1 MPIRVLLADD
11 HLVVRQGL
19 KALLESQGLE
29 VVAEADEGH
38 EAVRLASTEKPD
50 IAVLDVSMP
59 VLNGLDAAAEIR
71 KVSPKTRAILLTV
84 HDEDQYVT
92 AALQAGIR
100 GYVLKTQGTM
110 DLVEAIRQVCNG
122 QVYLSPGVSRAV
134 IDAFLSKTTIDLE
147 PLSARER
154 HVIQL
159 IGEGKSTK
167 TIAEVLGISVKT
179 VESHRARL
187 MRKLDIHDVASLVRY
202 AIRRGLVEP

>member
-1 MPIRVLLADD
+1 MSVQVLLADD

-29 VVAEADEGH
+29 VVAEASQGH
-38 EAVRLASTEKPD
+38 EAVRLASIKKPD

-59 VLNGLDAAAEIR
+59 LLNGLDAALEIR
-71 KVSPKTRAILLTV
+71 KVSPKTRSILLTF
-84 HDEDQYVT
+84 HNEDAYVT

-100 GYVLKTQGTM
+100 GYVLKSQGSVDLM
-110 DLVEAIRQVCNG
+110 DAIRQVSDG
-122 QVYLSPGVSRAV
+122 RVYLSPGVSRAV
-134 IDAFLSKTTIDLE
+134 VDAYLSKVAPVSE

-154 HVIQL
+154 QVVQL

-167 TIAEVLGISVKT
+167 TIADVLGISVKT

-202 AIRRGLVEP
+202 AIRRGLVDP

>member
-1 MPIRVLLADD
+1 MSVHVLLADD
-11 HLVVRQGL
+11 HLVVRQGV

-29 VVAEADEGH
+29 VVAEASQGH
-38 EAVRLASTEKPD
+38 EAVRLASMKKPD

-59 VLNGLDAAAEIR
+59 LLNGLDAALEIR
-71 KVSPKTRAILLTV
+71 KVSPKTRSILLTV
-84 HDEDQYVT
+84 HNEDEYVT

-100 GYVLKTQGTM
+100 GYVLKSQGTV
-110 DLVEAIRQVCNG
+110 DLVDAIRQVSDG
-122 QVYLSPGVSRAV
+122 RVYLSPGISRAV
-134 IDAFLSKTTIDLE
+134 VDAYLSKIAHVSE

-154 HVIQL
+154 QVVQL

-167 TIAEVLGISVKT
+167 IIADVLGISVKT

-202 AIRRGLVEP
+202 AIRRGLVDP